1 MKTQYITD
9 TKGKKM
15 SVILPIREYEKIIE
29 ALEELEDIKAYD
41 RAKSRKSEPIP
52 FDQAVEEIELLRNGG
67 I

>member
-9 TKGKKM
+9 IKGKKT
-15 SVILPIREYEKIIE
+15 SVILPIRDYEKIIE

-52 FDQAVEEIELLRNGG
+52 FEQAVKEIELLRNGG